1 MKKVTLLMVLILFC
15 SWQFVLAQKTITG
28 KVTDAKD
35 GSTIPGVNVV
45 VKGSTSGTVT
55 DLNGTYSLKLPADAQ
70 VLAFSFLGY
79 ETKEVTIGNQS
90 VIDVSL
96 SVSAEVIEGVVVT
109 ALGIK
114 REKKALG
121 YSMQELKGSEITE
134 TRDPNVVNALNGK
147 IAGLQIRQASTGASG
162 SSRMIIR
169 GNNSIGSNNQPL
181 VVVDGIPINSSTGG
195 TDDYWGN
202 RNVDRGSGIADIS
215 PDDIESISVLK
226 GPAASAL
233 YGSRAGNGVVMIT
246 TKKGTSKKG
255 LGISFNTNNTFE
267 NPMET
272 PDFQND
278 YGQGVNGAFDVTSS
292 GSWGAKM
299 DGAEVEALMGKKPY
313 SASGNDLYK
322 DFLQTGFTSTNSLE
336 LTTGG
341 ENSTLR
347 LGMTRLD
354 NTGVVPNSKFNRTS
368 VDLRTTGQWK
378 KLSADVKLN
387 YINQNTENRI
397 KLAGDPDNIFLNYL
411 LMPRSV
417 SMSDYTQYEST
428 NYAFT
433 EFGSP
438 ASYVANYGGMS
449 RNPYWSA
456 YRNTNYDSKDRV
468 IGFLSLKYD
477 FTNWL
482 NFRVRYGLDN
492 SSTLYSDRLA
502 TGTPYWFTEGMTG
515 DFRMIQEK
523 SKEQNVDF
531 LLMAQGTLAGKLKGS
546 ASFGGNLMNY
556 KSNYQLSQAQGL
568 VIPDFYAVVNG
579 VNRETSFTKRE
590 KEIRSLYGTVSLSYN
605 DWAYLD
611 VTGRNDV
618 SSTLPSANRKYFYPS
633 FGGSVII
640 SQLLENKG
648 TGLGPISFAKVRA
661 SWAEVGNDTDPY
673 MLDDYYNIQYVQ
685 GVLTSGRDNYKT
697 NPNLK
702 PESIKSTE
710 LGLDLRMLENRIGID
725 FTWYKKNAMN
735 QILRLTVP
743 PATGY
748 QYELINAGNVENK
761 GIELAL
767 NANVVKQKNFNWDL
781 VLNFSK
787 NTNKIIELND
797 TVKIQTLSDG
807 SVSFIKV
814 VAEVGGD
821 YGDMYGYTYQ
831 RNETGQVLVDDQG
844 IPLPSEKMS
853 KLGNY
858 QPKFMMGLSNNLK
871 IYGIDLGFMI
881 DMRYGGKVY
890 MGSMKT
896 GAANGNLA
904 MTLEGRG
911 TSDSL
916 LVPNSVFSSSGAP
929 NTKHVTSQDYWG
941 RVANITEAWM
951 YDATNVCF
959 RELSIGYTLPASF
972 TSKAKLS
979 AVKISFVGRN
989 LFMISSKTKGFNPEA
1004 TYSTGNAQGIEF
1016 ATMPQLRSLGFN
1028 LNLTF

>member
-1 MKKVTLLMVLILFC
+1 MKKMTLLMALILFC
-15 SWQFVLAQKTITG
+15 SWQFVLAQKTISG

-45 VKGSTSGTVT
+45 VKGTTAGTIT
-55 DLNGTYSLKLPADAQ
+55 DLNGAFSLKLPAEAQ

-79 ETKEVTIGNQS
+79 ESKDVVIGNQS

-121 YSMQELKGSEITE
+121 YSMQELKGSDITE

-267 NPMET
+267 SPMET
-272 PDFQND
+272 PEFQNE

-292 GSWGAKM
+292 GSWGGKM
-299 DGAEVEALMGKKPY
+299 DGTPVDALMGKKAY
-313 SASGNDLYK
+313 SAAGNDLYK

-336 LTTGG
+336 LTTGV

-354 NTGVVPNSKFNRTS
+354 NKGVVPNSKFDRTS
-368 VDLRTTGQWK
+368 VDVRTTGQWK

-397 KLAGDPDNIFLNYL
+397 KLASDPDNIFLNYL

-417 SMSDYTQYEST
+417 AMSDYTQYEST

-433 EFGSP
+433 EHGAP
-438 ASYVANYGGMS
+438 ASYVANYNGMS

-456 YRNTNYDSKDRV
+456 YRNTNYDSKDRI

-492 SSTLYSDRLA
+492 STTLYSDRLA
-502 TGTPYWFTEGMTG
+502 TGTPYWFTEGLTG

-531 LLMAQGTLAGKLKGS
+531 LLMAQGTLTGKLKGS
-546 ASFGGNLMNY
+546 ATFGGNLMNY

-568 VIPDFYAVVNG
+568 VIPDFYAIVNG

-618 SSTLPSANRKYFYPS
+618 SSTLPSSNRKYFYPS

-661 SWAEVGNDTDPY
+661 SWADVGNDTDPY
-673 MLDDYYNIQYVQ
+673 LLDDYYNIQYVQ
-685 GVLTSGRDNYKT
+685 GVLTSSRDNYKT

-725 FTWYKKNAMN
+725 FTWYKKNAMD

-797 TVKIQTLSDG
+797 TVKVQTLSDG

-831 RNETGQVLVDDQG
+831 KNEAGQILVDDQG

-896 GAANGNLA
+896 GAANGTLA
-904 MTLEGRG
+904 MTLEHR
-911 TSDSL
+911 SDSL
-916 LVPNSVFSSSGAP
+916 LIPNSVFSSSGEP
-929 NTKHVTSQDYWG
+929 NTKKVTSQDYWG
-941 RVANITEAWM
+941 RVASITEAWM
-951 YDATNVCF
+951 YDATNICF
-959 RELSIGYTLPASF
+959 RELSIGYTLPASI
-972 TSKAKLS
+972 SAKAKLS
-979 AVKISFVGRN
+979 AIKISFVGRN

-1004 TYSTGNAQGIEF
+1004 TYSTGNAQGIEY

>member
-15 SWQFVLAQKTITG
+15 SWQFALAQKTITG
-28 KVTDAKD
+28 TVTDARD
-35 GSTIPGVNVV
+35 GSTMPGVNVV
-45 VKGSTSGTVT
+45 VKGSTSGTIT
-55 DLNGTYSLKLPADAQ
+55 DINGTYSLKLPADAQ
-70 VLAFSFLGY
+70 ILAFSFLGY
-79 ETKEVTIGNQS
+79 NGQEVAIGNQS
-90 VIDVSL
+90 VINVSL
-96 SVSAEVIEGVVVT
+96 SVSAELIEGVVVT
-109 ALGIK
+109 ALGIR

-121 YSMQELKGSEITE
+121 YSMQELKGDGITE

-147 IAGLQIRQASTGASG
+147 IAGLQVRQASTGASG

-246 TKKGTSKKG
+246 TKKGTTKKG

-267 NPMET
+267 SPMET
-272 PDFQND
+272 PEFQNE
-278 YGQGVNGAFDVTSS
+278 YGQGVNGAFDKTAG
-292 GSWGAKM
+292 GSWGGKM
-299 DGAEVEALMGKKPY
+299 DGSTVEALMGSKAY

-336 LTTGG
+336 LSTGND
-341 ENSTLR
+341 NSTFR

-354 NTGVVPNSKFNRTS
+354 NKGVVPNSKFDRTS
-368 VDLRTTGQWK
+368 VDVRTTGKWG

-411 LMPRSV
+411 MMPRSV
-417 SMSDYTQYEST
+417 AMSDYTGYEST

-433 EFGSP
+433 KFGSP
-438 ASYVANYGGMS
+438 ASYIDNYGGMS

-456 YRNTNYDSKDRV
+456 YRNTNNDNKDRV
-468 IGFLSLKYD
+468 IGFLSMKYD
-477 FTNWL
+477 FTSWL
-482 NFRVRYGLDN
+482 NLRVRYGLDN
-492 SSTLYSDRLA
+492 STSMYSDQLA
-502 TGTPYWFTEGMTG
+502 TGTPYWFTEGLTG

-523 SKEQNVDF
+523 SKEQNADF
-531 LLMAQGTLAGKLKGS
+531 LLMAQGNLFGKIKGS

-556 KSNYQLSQAQGL
+556 KSTWQLAQAQGL
-568 VIPDFYAVVNG
+568 VIPDFYAVANG
-579 VNRETSFTKRE
+579 VNRETGFTKRE
-590 KEIRSLYGTVSLSYN
+590 KEIRSWYGTASLSYD

-611 VTGRNDV
+611 ITGRNDV
-618 SSTLPSANRKYFYPS
+618 SSTLPSANRSYFYPS
-633 FGGSVII
+633 FGGSIII
-640 SQLLENKG
+640 SQLLDNKG
-648 TGLGPISFAKVRA
+648 IKLGPVSFAKVRA

-673 MLDDYYNIQYVQ
+673 MLEDYYNVQYVA
-685 GVLTSGRDNYKT
+685 GVLTAGRDNYKT

-710 LGLDLRMLENRIGID
+710 LGLDLRMFQNRVGVD
-725 FTWYKKNAMN
+725 FTWYKKNAMD
-735 QILRLTVP
+735 QILRIAVP

-748 QYELINAGNVENK
+748 QYELMNAGNVENK

-767 NANVVKQKNFNWDL
+767 NASIAQQKNLTWD
-781 VLNFSK
+781 VILNFSK
-787 NTNKIIELND
+787 NTNKIIELNEK
-797 TVKIQTLSDG
+797 TNIQVLSDG
-807 SVSFIKV
+807 SVSFLKV
-814 VAEVGGD
+814 VAEVGGN
-821 YGDMYGYTYQ
+821 YGDMLGYTYQ
-831 RNETGQVLVDDQG
+831 RNESGKILVDDNG
-844 IPLPSEKMS
+844 VPMKSEEMS

-858 QPKFMMGLSNNLK
+858 QPDWMMGLSNNFK

-890 MGSMKT
+890 MGSMKAGASSGTLAMTLDGRDGMVVPDAVVQST
-896 GAANGNLA
+896 GAAN
-904 MTLEGRG
+904 TI
-911 TSDSL
+911 S
-916 LVPNSVFSSSGAP
+916 
-929 NTKHVTSQDYWG
+929 VTSQDYWAG
-941 RVANITEAWM
+941 VSSITEAWM

-959 RELSIGYTLPASF
+959 RELSLGYSLPSVM
-972 TSKAKLS
+972 TQKVKLS
-979 AVKISFVGRN
+979 GVKLSLVGRN
-989 LFMISSKTKGFNPEA
+989 LFMIASKTKGFNPEA
-1004 TYSTGNAQGIEF
+1004 TYSTGNAQGIEYG
-1016 ATMPQLRSLGFN
+1016 TMPQLRSIGFN